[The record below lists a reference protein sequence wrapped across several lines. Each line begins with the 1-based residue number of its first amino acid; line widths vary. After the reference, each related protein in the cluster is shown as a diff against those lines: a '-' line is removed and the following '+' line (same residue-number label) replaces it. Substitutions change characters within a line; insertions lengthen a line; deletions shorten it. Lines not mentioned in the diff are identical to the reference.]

1 MNLNTYTNVEELCA
15 ALEVP
20 EIFVV
25 SAFDSG
31 DLRGFLWM
39 GEPVFHNDNV
49 LAWMN
54 KCKISI
60 ELAQKA
66 TLEINR

>member
-1 MNLNTYTNVEELCA
+1 MNLNSYSSVDELA
-15 ALEVP
+15 GALEVP
-20 EIFVV
+20 EVFVLA
-25 SAFDSG
+25 AFDAG
-31 DLRGFLWM
+31 DLRGFMWM

-54 KCKISI
+54 KSKVQI

-66 TLEINR
+66 TLEINK